1 MSEREMSEESG
12 TGDDSSLSSSSD
24 EEVDVQDVDQPKPD
38 TW

>member
-12 TGDDSSLSSSSD
+12 TGDDSSLSSSD
-24 EEVDVQDVDQPKPD
+24 EEVDAQDVDQPKPD